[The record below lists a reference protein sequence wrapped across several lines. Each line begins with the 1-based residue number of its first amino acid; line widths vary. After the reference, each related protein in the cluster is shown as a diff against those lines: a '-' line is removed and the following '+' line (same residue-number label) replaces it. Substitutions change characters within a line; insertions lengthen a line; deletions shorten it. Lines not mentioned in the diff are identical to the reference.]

1 MARCKVSV
9 FSVKRLLPKSH
20 NSEFEPKPI
29 QLNVYSVMEIEAES
43 LSHRC
48 FFGVSSWG
56 AAFQPRS
63 YDFNDSNKFK
73 DLPLTG
79 IWDAR

>member
-1 MARCKVSV
+1 M

-29 QLNVYSVMEIEAES
+29 QLNGYSVMEIKLKASPTDVS
-43 LSHRC
+43 LASLP
-48 FFGVSSWG
+48 VG

-63 YDFNDSNKFK
+63 YDFNDSHEFN